1 MARIVFAPHPE
12 VTDLTFAAHRQTNK
26 RARLNS
32 FSRFHLTSMTAACTG
47 CSLDRQALKPINYDM
62 ATWSQFSRCS
72 CQQYSCQAP
81 VRHLVEAS
89 SPDQNTPPA
98 KHVSRGACATPEKA
112 LADATPEEAR
122 CSASAD
128 DTGFLLGSACALLD
142 EVVMRCPQQTAS
154 KNMYGAIFHS
164 VSVPDISAATYLS
177 RHLLRLGLAMKEDMT
192 EATLLHTF
200 VLLDRLHVAQ
210 SRSGFHLCSANVHR
224 VLLSL
229 VVISAKLVDDEP
241 YTNTY
246 WASCGGVDLPHL
258 NDLEIYAMKCL
269 DHRMHVTVQEMDG
282 MRLRLVGNLD
292 LAAAA

>member
-1 MARIVFAPHPE
+1 
-12 VTDLTFAAHRQTNK
+12 
-26 RARLNS
+26 
-32 FSRFHLTSMTAACTG
+32 MTAATCTG
-47 CSLDRQALKPINYDM
+47 CALSRHALKPINYDM
-62 ATWSQFSRCS
+62 SVWGELSRCS

-81 VRHLVEAS
+81 VRHPAEE
-89 SPDQNTPPA
+89 SPDQTTPPA
-98 KHVSRGACATPEKA
+98 KHVARESCATPEKA
-112 LADATPEEAR
+112 LAGTSSDDPR
-122 CSASAD
+122 CSSSAD
-128 DTGFLLGSACALLD
+128 DAACLLDSACALLD
-142 EVVMRCPQQTAS
+142 EVVVQCPQQTAS

-164 VSVPDISAATYLS
+164 VSVPDISAAIYLS

-210 SRSGFHLCSANVHR
+210 SRSGFHLCTANVHR

-269 DHRMHVTVQEMDG
+269 DHHLHVTMQEMDG

>member
-1 MARIVFAPHPE
+1 
-12 VTDLTFAAHRQTNK
+12 
-26 RARLNS
+26 
-32 FSRFHLTSMTAACTG
+32 MTAACEG
-47 CSLDRQALKPINYDM
+47 VCAVSRDALKPINYDM
-62 ATWSQFSRCS
+62 SVWANRGRCS
-72 CQQYSCQAP
+72 CQQYSCSP
-81 VRHLVEAS
+81 VRHPAEGLA
-89 SPDQNTPPA
+89 DQTTPPTT
-98 KHVSRGACATPEKA
+98 HLPRGSCATPEKS
-112 LADATPEEAR
+112 LADVAPEEPR
-122 CSASAD
+122 CSYSAD
-128 DTGFLLGSACALLD
+128 DTVGLLDSACSLLD
-142 EVVMRCPQQTAS
+142 DVVTRCPRQTAS

-164 VSVPDISAATYLS
+164 VSVPDISAAVYLS

-200 VLLDRLHVAQ
+200 VLLDRLHQAQ
-210 SRSGFHLCSANVHR
+210 ARHGFHLCTANVHR

-269 DHRMHVTVQEMDG
+269 DHHLHVTPREMDS
-282 MRLRLVGNLD
+282 MRSRLVGSLD